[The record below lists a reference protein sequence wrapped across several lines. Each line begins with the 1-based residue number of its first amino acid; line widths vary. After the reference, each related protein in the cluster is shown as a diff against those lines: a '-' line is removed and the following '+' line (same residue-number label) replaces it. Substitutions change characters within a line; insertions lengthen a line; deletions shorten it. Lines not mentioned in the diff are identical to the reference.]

1 MLSGNSEAH
10 NSDATNEV
18 ESKELSSGDPR
29 EGALLENQLNSCYG
43 VKLRNPFSEIAK
55 AKQPPTPAKT
65 SSGDSFRNLQIFA
78 LVKLS
83 TRAGQRIKKTEVL
96 RE

>member
-18 ESKELSSGDPR
+18 ESKEPSSGDPR
-29 EGALLENQLNSCYG
+29 EGALLENLLSSCYG

-65 SSGDSFRNLQIFA
+65 SSGDSFRDPQIFA